1 MSRLADVH
9 LSEMKFGKLKD
20 GHLKDGPQWSIPAQ
34 FPRVFKSAMNEE

>member
-9 LSEMKFGKLKD
+9 LSEMKFGK
-20 GHLKDGPQWSIPAQ
+20 LKDGPQWSIPAQ